1 MTTSLTLTSFSQAS
15 RTEAYSPQQT
25 MASIAPPMP
34 GPCSL
39 TGRVS
44 STFSTL
50 AMILRQSGLLAPP
63 PQSMERLMSSPSE
76 RATSRLSRMAK
87 ATPSRTAWVMSVR
100 VVSIVMP
107 TKVPRAS
114 VSFIGERSPIR

>member
-1 MTTSLTLTSFSQAS
+1 
-15 RTEAYSPQQT
+15 
-25 MASIAPPMP
+25 
-34 GPCSL
+34 
-39 TGRVS
+39 
-44 STFSTL
+44 
-50 AMILRQSGLLAPP
+50 
-63 PQSMERLMSSPSE
+63 MSSPSE

-87 ATPSRTAWVMSVR
+87 ATPSRTAWVMSAR